1 MTLTADERSELEAAI
16 RRRCGNPIW
25 PHETHASR

>member
-16 RRRCGNPIW
+16 RRRCGSPIW
-25 PHETHASR
+25 PRETHASR